1 MHNINKNIGRIA
13 LVFIPYVILVLF
25 ATFGLRFCETKV
37 TATAIK
43 TERKESD
50 YGRNEIEF

>member
-13 LVFIPYVILVLF
+13 LVFVPYVILVLF

-37 TATAIK
+37 AATDIK
-43 TERKESD
+43 TERKDSD
-50 YGRNEIEF
+50 YG